1 MVRVCQ
7 KPLKQNPFEAYRDP
21 ETGRWFVEIKQV
33 YFTNVLKPAQSG
45 PSTAPLPSAKRRS
58 SEGKL
63 QNA

>member
-7 KPLKQNPFEAYRDP
+7 KPLKKNPFEAYRDP
-21 ETGRWFVEIKQV
+21 ETGRWFVKIKQV

-45 PSTAPLPSAKRRS
+45 SPTATLSPVKRRS